1 MDKITPADLLA
12 LKQGD
17 KMVCIQGRMRPEF
30 YKFLMIHPENENY
43 ILALNMNKDAEK
55 IYIPRLYEHYYI
67 NYTDRDL
74 LDVKLHRVLTEL
86 EEVKRAIRELEE
98 TGKTY
103 DVL

>member
-1 MDKITPADLLA
+1 MDKITPTNLSA

-17 KMVCIQGRMRPEF
+17 KMVRIQVRTSPVF
-30 YKFLMIHPENENY
+30 FKFLMIHPENEDY

-55 IYIPRLYEHYYI
+55 IYIPNLYEYFYI

-74 LDVKLHRVLTEL
+74 LDVKLQRVLSEL
-86 EEVKRAIRELEE
+86 DDVKRAIKELEE

-103 DVL
+103 DIL

>member
-17 KMVCIQGRMRPEF
+17 KMVCIAGKMKPEF
-30 YKFLMIHPENENY
+30 YRFLMIHPENEKY

-55 IYIPRLYEHYYI
+55 VYIPRLYESFYI

-74 LDVKLHRVLTEL
+74 LDVRLHRALTEL
-86 EEVKRAIRELEE
+86 DDVKRAIRELEE